1 MDALKADPLFSGF
14 LKGAHSKGLNNGQ
27 VSWLLSQFQERMALA
42 ESQRNSL
49 EVGEA
54 ELLKVWT
61 APGEMNTKLGHA
73 LRAVKS
79 FAVDADHAQRLEAK
93 FGNDPDYLRLMA
105 AIGKEVQED
114 SPPAGLSSAETESR
128 ETLMRSPAYSD
139 PKHPDHAVTVA
150 KVRALYAKQ
159 FPEHR

>member
-1 MDALKADPLFSGF
+1 MDTLKADPLFAGF

-42 ESQRNSL
+42 ESQRNSP

-61 APGEMNTKLGHA
+61 APGEMNAKLGHA

-105 AIGKEVQED
+105 NIGKEVQED
-114 SPPAGLSSAETESR
+114 SPPAGLTGAEAESL
-128 ETLMRSPAYSD
+128 ESLMRSPAYFDKS
-139 PKHPDHAVTVA
+139 HQDHTVTVA
-150 KVRALYAKQ
+150 KVKALYAKKYPDQ
-159 FPEHR
+159 R